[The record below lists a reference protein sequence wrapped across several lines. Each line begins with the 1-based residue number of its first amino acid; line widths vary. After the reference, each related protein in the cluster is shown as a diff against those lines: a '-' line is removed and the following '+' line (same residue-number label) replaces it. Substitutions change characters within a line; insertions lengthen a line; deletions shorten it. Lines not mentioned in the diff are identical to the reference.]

1 MAGWNAVWLGIET
14 NFSGLRRDLENGR
27 GRGRRGIITFIRRD
41 GAEGWGGA
49 ERWRGGLGF
58 VWLWAI
64 STGLELLQ
72 LFEGAGIGAAEGSF
86 VAEKQVEARAV
97 GETLEHVGE
106 AIIGIGFATDAGKLA
121 VNVIEAALDFVAE
134 EVGFDIG
141 EAAQAPAGGDHGF
154 DQFDFDGAGGGELI
168 EIGIEEALE
177 VVGRF
182 VVEDDGDGG
191 EGGVADGESM
201 AEGVLG

>member
-1 MAGWNAVWLGIET
+1 
-14 NFSGLRRDLENGR
+14 
-27 GRGRRGIITFIRRD
+27 
-41 GAEGWGGA
+41 
-49 ERWRGGLGF
+49 
-58 VWLWAI
+58 LWAI

-106 AIIGIGFATDAGKLA
+106 AIIGVGFATDAGKLA

-141 EAAQAPAGGDHGF
+141 EAAEAPAGGDHGF
-154 DQFDFDGAGGGELI
+154 DQLDLDGAGGGELI

-177 VVGRF
+177 VIGRF

-191 EGGVADGESM
+191 EGGVADGESV

>member
-1 MAGWNAVWLGIET
+1 
-14 NFSGLRRDLENGR
+14 LR
-27 GRGRRGIITFIRRD
+27 
-41 GAEGWGGA
+41 
-49 ERWRGGLGF
+49 
-58 VWLWAI
+58 AI

-106 AIIGIGFATDAGKLA
+106 AIIGVGFATDAGKLA

-141 EAAQAPAGGDHGF
+141 EAAEAPAGGDHGF
-154 DQFDFDGAGGGELI
+154 DQLDFDGAGGGELI

-182 VVEDDGDGG
+182 VVEDHGDGG
-191 EGGVADGESM
+191 EGGVADGESV